1 MELNYGLEVWTTLS
15 GLGISEKEDSFSNTT
30 LAVKSSVLAIVL
42 LVTGWLWVWR
52 TLMSRFF
59 TATNQKNTNLI
70 FTKAVYSASN
80 LPTLASGS
88 CRPARTTS

>member
-15 GLGISEKEDSFSNTT
+15 GLGISEKEDSSSNTT
-30 LAVKSSVLAIVL
+30 LAVKSSVLDGAQ

-59 TATNQKNTNLI
+59 TQQTRKI
-70 FTKAVYSASN
+70 
-80 LPTLASGS
+80 PT
-88 CRPARTTS
+88 